1 MKAGNEWHIMIAER
15 FGALPEK
22 TSGCGYPRAISTEDT
37 NMLRRILVGAAIASA
52 IVATSGAAHADYVPK
67 PEKEKESG
75 VCTQSNVAAGG
86 LIGGVL
92 SNILNLNGVS
102 VNVLAQDIENC
113 VDDD

>member
-1 MKAGNEWHIMIAER
+1 
-15 FGALPEK
+15 
-22 TSGCGYPRAISTEDT
+22 
-37 NMLRRILVGAAIASA
+37 
-52 IVATSGAAHADYVPK
+52 
-67 PEKEKESG
+67 